1 VSDTPLSPATPVMAP
16 PAPAPEAPRV
26 RRGVP
31 PGTFIGTGRRKSAV
45 ARVRISAGDG
55 KFLINNRPVEQY
67 FTEPQD
73 RNDATAPLQVTGTLG
88 RWNVRVLVRGGG
100 HTGQAGAV
108 RLGLARALVE
118 ADRQHE
124 PALRD
129 AGYLTRDSRR
139 VERKK
144 YGRRKARRRFQ
155 FSKR

>member
-1 VSDTPLSPATPVMAP
+1 MSDTPLTPATFVTAP

-31 PGTFIGTGRRKSAV
+31 AGTFIGTGRRKSSV
-45 ARVRISAGDG
+45 ARVRITLGDG
-55 KFLINNRPVEQY
+55 QFIINNRPVEQY
-67 FTEPQD
+67 FTELQD
-73 RNDATAPLQVTGTLG
+73 RNDATAPLQITGTLG
-88 RWNVRVLVRGGG
+88 RWNVRAIVRGGG

-108 RLGLARALVE
+108 RLGVARALVE

-144 YGRRKARRRFQ
+144 YGQRKARRRFQ